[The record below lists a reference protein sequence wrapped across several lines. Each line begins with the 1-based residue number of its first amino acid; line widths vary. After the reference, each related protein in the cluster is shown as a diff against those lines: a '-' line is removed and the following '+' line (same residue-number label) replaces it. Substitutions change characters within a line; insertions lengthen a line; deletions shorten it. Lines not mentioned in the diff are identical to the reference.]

1 MITAEM
7 YKSYLASEGN
17 TLSQIKRNESD
28 IVINQTF
35 TADAAYKKVYI
46 LTQNGWKFEDAKYQI
61 HTTPSILKDAVDYYL
76 QFRPKI
82 HYPIG
87 SYVFIPDDN
96 DFDINL
102 SGSELDNPFTLPD
115 DRITQLW
122 FIVGRDDA
130 LSYVRY
136 NVLKCNW
143 NFKWLYKHNLY
154 SCWGANRS
162 ASSYTSGKWTD
173 EYSSALDNLTS
184 AWIPDTYYTYGN
196 NIYELGLSD
205 TRTVMHEQRFM
216 LTNNILDPK
225 VYQVTK
231 VVDLNPTGII
241 KLSIK
246 QDELNEK
253 RDNIKLKICDYYND
267 SGESNVSFVKDDY
280 MPVVES
286 PEIKW
291 MQLNSEDELDEIL
304 DDNLKYLHIGQSS
317 YFECIPLNVESH
329 LNWNIEFIN
338 AENHYSSEECSH
350 LEELIK
356 ITALKNGVVSV
367 KPGRTKKIIG
377 KHYLLSVEDRYGF
390 IRSSIELEVGE

>member
-1 MITAEM
+1 M

-17 TLSQIKRNESD
+17 TLSQVKRNESD

-205 TRTVMHEQRFM
+205 TRTIMHEQRFM

-231 VVDLNPTGII
+231 VVDLNPSGII

-267 SGESNVSFVKDDY
+267 SGESNVSFVKDDS
-280 MPVVES
+280 MTVVEN

-291 MQLNSEDELDEIL
+291 MQLNSEGELDEVL
-304 DDNLKYLHIGQSS
+304 DDILKYLHIGQSS
-317 YFECIPLNVESH
+317 YFECIPSNVESH

-338 AENHYSSEECSH
+338 VENHYSSEECSH
-350 LEELIK
+350 FEGLIK
-356 ITALKNGVVSV
+356 ITALKNGVISV
-367 KPGRTKKIIG
+367 KPGRTKKLIG
-377 KHYLLSVEDRYGF
+377 KHYLLSAEDRYGF